1 MKINIKLD
9 EDFSY
14 ELSKLKRTYG
24 EELAHLNGLSDSQ
37 LDYTDFIDNFIDTET
52 VADASV
58 DANANVSNKSI
69 VTLLNEMAKPHQKLL
84 AYNKIFYEMKK
95 KYGLD
100 TAKEWLKEEWTG
112 QLYMHDAHHASYLH
126 YCWASSLQDLA
137 EKGLFFIDNFNAE
150 PPKHLGTFV
159 DFVKEFISFC
169 ANSSS
174 GAVGLPDLIVYMY
187 YFWDRDVKKDY
198 YTETPEK
205 YAKQQIQ
212 RLIYALNQPFLRGNI
227 QSAFTNTSIFD
238 HPYLEALF
246 GGMIFPDGALMYDEI
261 DDIMDFQKLFMDTMH
276 EIREKNMMTY
286 PVNTI
291 SLLKDKDG
299 NFVDKDFAKWACE
312 QNMKWCDSNF
322 FIDDSVTSLSSCCRL
337 SNNVKDLYMNS
348 IGGTA
353 LKVGSEKVN
362 TINLARIAYEAWEA
376 DSAHPK
382 ERYMEILANRITICL
397 KALDTVRHIIER
409 NIEKGLMKNFDK
421 GIVDMDKL
429 YSTIGIIG
437 IYETLEKFGYVKQD
451 DFGYTTYTEDGLK
464 FAEEILGFI
473 HFVKDQFKAE
483 GHDYMINIE
492 AVPAESAA
500 AKLMKKDKIF
510 YPEEKYDLP
519 LYANQW
525 IPLAVRTSIENK
537 IKISARIDEACTG
550 GSICHINL
558 DAPFH
563 SFDIAWD
570 LLCELAKTGVKYFA
584 FCTRISACEHN
595 HAFYGEV
602 CPVCGGPKVT
612 TYQRIV
618 GFLTPVRTWSEPRK
632 EEFYMRDWMKVE

>member
-9 EDFSY
+9 PDFSY
-14 ELSKLKRTYG
+14 EFTKLKSIYG
-24 EELAHLNGLSDSQ
+24 EDLAALNGLSDSQ

-58 DANANVSNKSI
+58 DANANVSNKSV

-84 AYNKIFYEMKK
+84 AFNKIFYEMKK
-95 KYGLD
+95 KYGLE
-100 TAKEWLKEEWTG
+100 TARHWLETEWIG
-112 QLYMHDAHHASYLH
+112 ALYMHDAHHASYLH

-137 EKGLFFIDNFNAE
+137 EKGLYFIDNFNAE

-174 GAVGLPDLIVYMY
+174 GAVGLPDLIIYMY
-187 YFWDRDVKKDY
+187 YFWDRDIQKDY
-198 YTETPEK
+198 YTETPVK

-246 GGMIFPDGALMYDEI
+246 GGMTFPDGKLMYDEI
-261 DDIMDFQKLFMDTMH
+261 EEIMNFQKLFMETMH

-291 SLLKDKDG
+291 SLLKDENG
-299 NFVDKDFAKWACE
+299 NFVDEPFAEWACE

-362 TINLARIAYEAWEA
+362 TINLAMIAYESKGEK
-376 DSAHPK
+376 DK
-382 ERYMEILANRITICL
+382 YFDILKDRVEICL
-397 KALDTVRHIIER
+397 KALDVVRHIIQR

-421 GIVDMDKL
+421 GIVEMDKL

-437 IYETLEKFGYVKQD
+437 IYETLEKFGYVKKD
-451 DFGYTTYTEDGLK
+451 DFGYTTYTEEGLT
-464 FAEEILGFI
+464 FAEEILKFI
-473 HFVKDQFKAE
+473 HKMKDEFKKDQAV
-483 GHDYMINIE
+483 DYMINIE

-500 AKLMKKDKIF
+500 AKLMQKNKILF
-510 YPEEKYDLP
+510 PDEKYDLP

-525 IPLAVRTSIENK
+525 IPLAVRTSIQNK
-537 IKISARIDEACTG
+537 IDISARLDEACTG
-550 GSICHINL
+550 GAICHINI
-558 DAPFH
+558 DSPFQ

-570 LLCELAKTGVKYFA
+570 LLRDLAKSGVKYFA
-584 FCTRISACEHN
+584 FCTRISACKHN
-595 HAFYGEV
+595 HGFYGET
-602 CPVCGGPKVT
+602 CPVCGEKKVT

-618 GFLTPVRTWSEPRK
+618 GFLTPVRSYSEPRK

>member
-9 EDFSY
+9 PDFSY
-14 ELSKLKRTYG
+14 ELTKLKSIYG
-24 EELAHLNGLSDSQ
+24 EEFAKLNGLADEQ
-37 LDYTDFIDNFIDTET
+37 LDYTDFIDNFIDTKI

-58 DANANVSNKSI
+58 DANANVNQKSV

-84 AYNKIFYEMKK
+84 SYNKIFYELKK

-100 TAKEWLKEEWTG
+100 IAKEWLDEEWTG
-112 QLYMHDAHHASYLH
+112 KLYLHDAHHASFLH

-137 EKGLFFIDNFNAE
+137 EKGLFFIENFNHE

-159 DFVKEFISFC
+159 DFVKEYISYA

-174 GAVGLPDLIVYMY
+174 GAVGLPDLLVYMY
-187 YFWDRDVKKDY
+187 YFWDRDIQKDY
-198 YTETPEK
+198 YTETPVK
-205 YAKQQIQ
+205 YAKQHIQ
-212 RLIYALNQPFLRGNI
+212 RFIYAVNQPFLRGSI

-246 GGMIFPDGALMYDEI
+246 GGMQFPDGKYMIDEI
-261 DDIMDFQKLFMDTMH
+261 EGIMEFQKLFMTTMH
-276 EIREKNMMTY
+276 EIREINVMTY

-291 SLLKDKDG
+291 SLLKDDKG
-299 NFVDKDFAKWACE
+299 NFVDKEFAEWACRK
-312 QNMKWCDSNF
+312 NMKWCDSNF

-362 TINLARIAYEAWEA
+362 TINLARIAYESDGNKEEYIRIL
-376 DSAHPK
+376 K
-382 ERYMEILANRITICL
+382 ERTLLCL
-397 KALDTVRHIIER
+397 FALDTVRHIVTR
-409 NIEKGLMKNFDK
+409 NIEKGLMKNFDT
-421 GIVDMDKL
+421 GIVEMDKL
-429 YSTIGIIG
+429 YSTIGVLG
-437 IYETLEKFGYVKQD
+437 IYETLDKFGFTRQDKFGYCE
-451 DFGYTTYTEDGLK
+451 YTEEGLE
-464 FAEEILGFI
+464 FAEQILSTI
-473 HFVKDQFKAE
+473 HEVKEEFKKN
-483 GHDYMINIE
+483 HDYMINLE

-500 AKLMKKDKIF
+500 AKLMKKDKYF
-510 YPEEKYDLP
+510 FPNEKYELP

-525 IPLAVRTSIENK
+525 IPLAVHTSIENK

-550 GSICHINL
+550 GSISHINI
-558 DAPFH
+558 DSPFQ
-563 SFDIAWD
+563 SFEVAWD
-570 LLCELAKTGVKYFA
+570 LLSELAKQGVKYFA

-595 HAFYGEV
+595 HGFYGDV
-602 CPVCGGPKVT
+602 CPICGKPKVT

-618 GFLTPVRTWSEPRK
+618 GFLTPVRTYSKERK
-632 EEFYMRDWMKVE
+632 EEFYKRDWMKVE

>member
-9 EDFSY
+9 SDFSY
-14 ELSKLKRTYG
+14 ELTKLKSIYG
-24 EELAHLNGLSDSQ
+24 KDIAKLNGLADEQ
-37 LDYTDFIDNFIDTET
+37 LDYTDFIDNFIDTKT

-58 DANANVSNKSI
+58 DANANVTQKSV

-84 AYNKIFYEMKK
+84 SFNKIFYELKK

-100 TAKEWLKEEWTG
+100 IAKDWLESEWSGK
-112 QLYMHDAHHASYLH
+112 LYLHDAHHASFLH

-137 EKGLFFIDNFNAE
+137 EKGLFFIENFNNE

-159 DFVKEFISFC
+159 DFVKEYISYC

-174 GAVGLPDLIVYMY
+174 GAVGLPDLLVYMY
-187 YFWDRDVKKDY
+187 YFWDRDIQKDY

-205 YAKQQIQ
+205 YAKQHIQ
-212 RLIYALNQPFLRGNI
+212 RFIYAVNQPFLRGSI

-246 GGMIFPDGALMYDEI
+246 GGMQFPDGKFMIDEI
-261 DDIMDFQKLFMDTMH
+261 EGIMNFQKLFLQTMH
-276 EIREKNMMTY
+276 EIREVNVMTY

-291 SLLKDKDG
+291 SLLKDEHG
-299 NFVDKDFAKWACE
+299 NFVDKEFAKWACAE
-312 QNMKWCDSNF
+312 NMKWCDSNF

-362 TINLARIAYEAWEA
+362 TINLARIAYESKCDKEKYF
-376 DSAHPK
+376 SILK
-382 ERYMEILANRITICL
+382 ERTLLCL
-397 KALDTVRHIIER
+397 YALDTVRHIVQR
-409 NIEKGLMKNFDK
+409 NIEKGLMKNFDT
-421 GIVDMDKL
+421 GIVELDKL

-437 IYETLEKFGYVKQD
+437 IYETLDKFGYVYTDK
-451 DFGYTTYTEDGLK
+451 FGYVQYTEDGLE
-464 FAEEILGFI
+464 FVEQILATI
-473 HFVKDQFKAE
+473 HNVKDEFKKN
-483 GHDYMINIE
+483 HNYMINIE

-500 AKLMKKDKIF
+500 AKLMKKDKYF
-510 YPEEKYDLP
+510 FPNEEYELP

-525 IPLAVRTSIENK
+525 IPLGVRTSIENK
-537 IKISARIDEACTG
+537 IEISARVDEACTG
-550 GSICHINL
+550 GSICHINI
-558 DAPFH
+558 DSPFQ
-563 SFDIAWD
+563 SFEVAWD
-570 LLCELAKTGVKYFA
+570 LLLELSRKGVKYFA

-595 HAFYGEV
+595 HGFYGDI
-602 CPVCGGPKVT
+602 CPICGEPKIT

-618 GFLTPVRTWSEPRK
+618 GFLTPVRTYSKERK
-632 EEFYMRDWMKVE
+632 EEFYKRDWMKVE

>member
-14 ELSKLKRTYG
+14 EISKLKRTYG
-24 EELAHLNGLSDSQ
+24 EDLAALNGLSDSQ

-84 AYNKIFYEMKK
+84 AFNKIFYEMKK
-95 KYGLD
+95 KYGLEA
-100 TAKEWLKEEWTG
+100 AKHWLHLEWTG
-112 QLYMHDAHHASYLH
+112 CLYMHDAHHASYLH

-150 PPKHLGTFV
+150 PPRHLGTFI
-159 DFVKEFISFC
+159 DFVKEYISFC

-174 GAVGLPDLIVYMY
+174 GAVGLPDLIIYMY
-187 YFWDRDVKKDY
+187 YFWDRDIKKDY
-198 YTETPEK
+198 YTETPLK

-238 HPYLEALF
+238 RPYLEALF
-246 GGMIFPDGALMYDEI
+246 GGMIFPDGSLMYDEL
-261 DDIMDFQKLFMDTMH
+261 DDIMEFQKLFMDTMH

-291 SLLKDKDG
+291 SLLKDEHG
-299 NFVDKDFAKWACE
+299 NFVDREFAMWACE
-312 QNMKWCDSNF
+312 HNMKWCDSNF
-322 FIDDSVTSLSSCCRL
+322 FVDDSVTSLSSCCRL

-362 TINLARIAYEAWEA
+362 TINLARIAYEANGSETEFY
-376 DSAHPK
+376 D
-382 ERYMEILANRITICL
+382 ILEDRINTCL
-397 KALDTVRHIIER
+397 QSLDVVRHIIQR

-421 GIVDMDKL
+421 GIVEMDKL

-437 IYETLEKFGYVKQD
+437 IYEVLEKFHHVEKDG
-451 DFGYTTYTEDGLK
+451 FGYTSYQDAGLIFSERILK
-464 FAEEILGFI
+464 FI
-473 HFVKDQFKAE
+473 HEVKDAFKE
-483 GHDYMINIE
+483 KNGCQYMINIE

-500 AKLMKKDKIF
+500 AKLMRKDKIF
-510 YPEEKYDLP
+510 YPNEKYDLP

-525 IPLAVRTSIENK
+525 IPLAVRTSIQNK
-537 IKISARIDEACTG
+537 IDISARLDEACTG

-558 DAPFH
+558 DAPFQ

-570 LLCELAKTGVKYFA
+570 LLCELAKSGVKYFA
-584 FCTRISACEHN
+584 FCTRISACGHN
-595 HAFYGEV
+595 HGFYGEI
-602 CPVCGGPKVT
+602 CPVCGEHKVT

-618 GFLTPVRTWSEPRK
+618 GFLTPVRSYSEPRK

>member
-9 EDFSY
+9 PDFSY
-14 ELSKLKRTYG
+14 ELTKLKSIYG
-24 EELAHLNGLSDSQ
+24 EEFAKLNGLADEQ
-37 LDYTDFIDNFIDTET
+37 LDYTDFIDNFIDTKI

-58 DANANVSNKSI
+58 DANANVNQKSV

-84 AYNKIFYEMKK
+84 SYNKIFYELKK

-100 TAKEWLKEEWTG
+100 IAKEWLNEEWTG
-112 QLYMHDAHHASYLH
+112 KLYLHDAHHASFLH

-137 EKGLFFIDNFNAE
+137 EKGLFFIENFNHE

-159 DFVKEFISFC
+159 DFVKEYISYA

-174 GAVGLPDLIVYMY
+174 GAVGLPDLLVYMY
-187 YFWDRDVKKDY
+187 YFWDRDIKKDY
-198 YTETPEK
+198 YTETPIK
-205 YAKQQIQ
+205 YAKQHIQ
-212 RLIYALNQPFLRGNI
+212 RFIYAVNQPFLRGSI

-246 GGMIFPDGALMYDEI
+246 GGMQFPDGKYMIDEI
-261 DDIMDFQKLFMDTMH
+261 EGIMEFQKLFMTTMH
-276 EIREKNMMTY
+276 EIREVNIMTY

-291 SLLKDKDG
+291 SLLKDDKG
-299 NFVDKDFAKWACE
+299 NFVDREFAEWACKE
-312 QNMKWCDSNF
+312 NMKWCDSNF

-362 TINLARIAYEAWEA
+362 TINLARIAYEA
-376 DSAHPK
+376 DGDK
-382 ERYMEILANRITICL
+382 EKYFSILKNRTLLCL
-397 KALDTVRHIIER
+397 YTLDTVRHIVTR
-409 NIEKGLMKNFDK
+409 NIEKGLMKNFDT
-421 GIVDMDKL
+421 GIVEMDKL
-429 YSTIGIIG
+429 YSTIGVLG
-437 IYETLEKFGYVKQD
+437 IYETLDKFGFTRQDKFGYCE
-451 DFGYTTYTEDGLK
+451 YTEEGLE
-464 FAEEILGFI
+464 FAEQILSTI
-473 HFVKDQFKAE
+473 HEVKEEFKKD
-483 GHDYMINIE
+483 HDYMINLE

-500 AKLMKKDKIF
+500 AKLMKKDKYF
-510 YPEEKYDLP
+510 FPNEKYELP

-525 IPLAVRTSIENK
+525 IPLAVHTSIENK

-550 GSICHINL
+550 GSISHINI
-558 DAPFH
+558 DSPFQ
-563 SFDIAWD
+563 SFEVAWD
-570 LLCELAKTGVKYFA
+570 LLCELAKQGVKYFA

-595 HAFYGEV
+595 HGFYGDI
-602 CPVCGGPKVT
+602 CPICGKPKIT

-618 GFLTPVRTWSEPRK
+618 GFLTPVRTYSKERK
-632 EEFYMRDWMKVE
+632 EEFYKRDWMKVE

>member
-9 EDFSY
+9 PDFSY
-14 ELSKLKRTYG
+14 ELTKLKSIYG
-24 EELAHLNGLSDSQ
+24 EEFAKLNGLADEQ
-37 LDYTDFIDNFIDTET
+37 LDYTDFIDNFIDTKI

-58 DANANVSNKSI
+58 DANANVNQKSV

-84 AYNKIFYEMKK
+84 SYNKIFYELKK

-100 TAKEWLKEEWTG
+100 IAKEWFNEEWTG
-112 QLYMHDAHHASYLH
+112 KLYLHDAHHASFLH

-137 EKGLFFIDNFNAE
+137 EKGLFFIENFNHE

-159 DFVKEFISFC
+159 DFVKEYISYA

-174 GAVGLPDLIVYMY
+174 GAVGLPDLLVYMY
-187 YFWDRDVKKDY
+187 YFWDRDIQKDY
-198 YTETPEK
+198 YTENPIK
-205 YAKQQIQ
+205 YAKQHIQ
-212 RLIYALNQPFLRGNI
+212 RFIYAVNQPFLRGSI

-246 GGMIFPDGALMYDEI
+246 GGMQFPDGKYMIDEI
-261 DDIMDFQKLFMDTMH
+261 EGIMEFQKLFMTTMH
-276 EIREKNMMTY
+276 EIREVNIMTY

-291 SLLKDKDG
+291 SLLKDDKG
-299 NFVDKDFAKWACE
+299 NFVDREFAEWACKE
-312 QNMKWCDSNF
+312 NMKWCDSNF

-362 TINLARIAYEAWEA
+362 TINLARIAYEA
-376 DSAHPK
+376 DGDK
-382 ERYMEILANRITICL
+382 EKYLSILKNRTLLCL
-397 KALDTVRHIIER
+397 YTLDTVRHIVTR
-409 NIEKGLMKNFDK
+409 NIEKGLMKNFDT
-421 GIVDMDKL
+421 GIVEMDKL
-429 YSTIGIIG
+429 YSTIGVLG
-437 IYETLEKFGYVKQD
+437 IYETLDKFGFTRQDKFGYCE
-451 DFGYTTYTEDGLK
+451 YTEEGLE
-464 FAEEILGFI
+464 FAEQILSTI
-473 HFVKDQFKAE
+473 HEVKEEFKKD
-483 GHDYMINIE
+483 HDYMINLE

-500 AKLMKKDKIF
+500 AKLMKKDKYF
-510 YPEEKYDLP
+510 FPNEKYELP

-525 IPLAVRTSIENK
+525 IPLAVHTSIENK

-550 GSICHINL
+550 GSISHINI
-558 DAPFH
+558 DSPFQ
-563 SFDIAWD
+563 SFEVAWD
-570 LLCELAKTGVKYFA
+570 LLCELAKQGVKYFA

-595 HAFYGEV
+595 HGFYGDI
-602 CPVCGGPKVT
+602 CPICGKPKIT

-618 GFLTPVRTWSEPRK
+618 GFLTPVRTYSKERK
-632 EEFYMRDWMKVE
+632 EEFYKRDWMKVE

>member
-9 EDFSY
+9 PDFSY
-14 ELSKLKRTYG
+14 EFTKLKSIYG
-24 EELAHLNGLSDSQ
+24 EDLAALNGLSDSQ

-58 DANANVSNKSI
+58 DANANVSNKSV

-84 AYNKIFYEMKK
+84 AFNKIFYEMKK
-95 KYGLD
+95 KYGLE
-100 TAKEWLKEEWTG
+100 TARHWLETEWIG
-112 QLYMHDAHHASYLH
+112 ALYMHDAHHASYLH

-137 EKGLFFIDNFNAE
+137 EKGLYFIDNFNAE

-174 GAVGLPDLIVYMY
+174 GAVGLPDLIIYMY
-187 YFWDRDVKKDY
+187 YFWDRDIQKDY
-198 YTETPEK
+198 YTETPVK

-246 GGMIFPDGALMYDEI
+246 GGMAFPDGKLMYDEI
-261 DDIMDFQKLFMDTMH
+261 EEIMNFQKLFMETMH

-291 SLLKDKDG
+291 SLLKDENG
-299 NFVDKDFAKWACE
+299 NFVDEPFAEWACE

-362 TINLARIAYEAWEA
+362 TINLAMIAYESKGEK
-376 DSAHPK
+376 DK
-382 ERYMEILANRITICL
+382 YFDILKDRVEICL
-397 KALDTVRHIIER
+397 KALDVVRHIIQR

-421 GIVDMDKL
+421 GIVEMDKL

-437 IYETLEKFGYVKQD
+437 IYETLEKFGYVKKD
-451 DFGYTTYTEDGLK
+451 DFGYTTYTEEGLI
-464 FAEEILGFI
+464 FAEEILKFI
-473 HFVKDQFKAE
+473 HEMKDEFKKTP
-483 GHDYMINIE
+483 GVDYMINIE

-500 AKLMKKDKIF
+500 AKLMQKNKILF
-510 YPEEKYDLP
+510 PDEKYDLP

-525 IPLAVRTSIENK
+525 IPLAVRTSIQNK
-537 IKISARIDEACTG
+537 IDISARLDEACTG
-550 GSICHINL
+550 GSICHINI
-558 DAPFH
+558 DSPFQ

-570 LLCELAKTGVKYFA
+570 LLRDLAKSGVKYFA
-584 FCTRISACEHN
+584 FCTRISACKHN
-595 HAFYGEV
+595 HGFYGET
-602 CPVCGGPKVT
+602 CPVCGEKKVT

-618 GFLTPVRTWSEPRK
+618 GFLTPVRSYSEPRK

>member
-9 EDFSY
+9 PDFSY
-14 ELSKLKRTYG
+14 ELTKLKRIYG
-24 EELAHLNGLSDSQ
+24 EEFAKLNGLADEQ
-37 LDYTDFIDNFIDTET
+37 LDYTDFIDNFIDTKI

-58 DANANVSNKSI
+58 DANANVNQKSV

-84 AYNKIFYEMKK
+84 SYNKIFYELKK

-100 TAKEWLKEEWTG
+100 IAKEWLNEEWTG
-112 QLYMHDAHHASYLH
+112 KLYLHDAHHASFLH

-137 EKGLFFIDNFNAE
+137 EKGLFFIENFNHE

-159 DFVKEFISFC
+159 DFVKEYISYA

-174 GAVGLPDLIVYMY
+174 GAVGLPDLLVYMY
-187 YFWDRDVKKDY
+187 YFWDRDIKKDY
-198 YTETPEK
+198 YTETPIK
-205 YAKQQIQ
+205 YAKQHIQ
-212 RLIYALNQPFLRGNI
+212 RFIYAVNQPFLRGSI

-246 GGMIFPDGALMYDEI
+246 GGMQFPDGKYMIDEI
-261 DDIMDFQKLFMDTMH
+261 EGIMEFQKLFMTTMH
-276 EIREKNMMTY
+276 EIREVNIMTY

-291 SLLKDKDG
+291 SLLKDDKG
-299 NFVDKDFAKWACE
+299 NFVDREFAEWACKE
-312 QNMKWCDSNF
+312 NMKWCDSNF

-362 TINLARIAYEAWEA
+362 TINLARIAYEA
-376 DSAHPK
+376 DGDK
-382 ERYMEILANRITICL
+382 EKYFSILKNRTLLCL
-397 KALDTVRHIIER
+397 YTLDTVRHIVTR
-409 NIEKGLMKNFDK
+409 NIEKGLMKNFDT
-421 GIVDMDKL
+421 GIVEMDKL
-429 YSTIGIIG
+429 YSTIGVLG
-437 IYETLEKFGYVKQD
+437 IYETLDKFGFTRQDKFGYCE
-451 DFGYTTYTEDGLK
+451 YTEEGLE
-464 FAEEILGFI
+464 FAEQILSTI
-473 HFVKDQFKAE
+473 HEVKEEFKKD
-483 GHDYMINIE
+483 HDYMINLE

-500 AKLMKKDKIF
+500 AKLMKKDKYF
-510 YPEEKYDLP
+510 FPNEKYELP

-525 IPLAVRTSIENK
+525 IPLAVHTSIENK

-550 GSICHINL
+550 GSISHINI
-558 DAPFH
+558 DSPFQ
-563 SFDIAWD
+563 SFEVAWD
-570 LLCELAKTGVKYFA
+570 LLCELAKQGVKYFA

-595 HAFYGEV
+595 HGFYGDI
-602 CPVCGGPKVT
+602 CPICGKPKIT

-618 GFLTPVRTWSEPRK
+618 GFLTPVRTYSKERK
-632 EEFYMRDWMKVE
+632 EEFYKRDWMKVE

>member
-9 EDFSY
+9 NDFSY
-14 ELSKLKRTYG
+14 QLTKLKSVYG
-24 EELAHLNGLSDSQ
+24 EELAGLNGLSDSQ

-58 DANANVSNKSI
+58 DANANVSNKSV
-69 VTLLNEMAKPHQKLL
+69 VTLLSEMAKPHQKLL
-84 AYNKIFYEMKK
+84 AFNKIFYEMKK

-100 TAKEWLKEEWTG
+100 MAKYWLELEWTG
-112 QLYMHDAHHASYLH
+112 GLYMHDAHHASYLH

-137 EKGLFFIDNFNAE
+137 EKGLYFIENFNAE
-150 PPKHLGTFV
+150 PPKHLGTFI

-187 YFWDRDVKKDY
+187 YFWRKDIENDY
-198 YTETPEK
+198 FTETPEK
-205 YAKQQIQ
+205 YAKQHIQ
-212 RLIYALNQPFLRGNI
+212 RLIYALNQPFLRGNV

-238 HPYLEALF
+238 RPYLEALF
-246 GGMIFPDGALMYDEI
+246 GGMTFPDGSLMYDELDEI
-261 DDIMDFQKLFMDTMH
+261 IAFQKLFMETMH
-276 EIREKNMMTY
+276 EIREHNMMTY

-299 NFVDKDFAKWACE
+299 NFVDREFAKWACE

-362 TINLARIAYEAWEA
+362 TINLARIAYES
-376 DSAHPK
+376 DGTK
-382 ERYMEILANRITICL
+382 ERYFEILEKRVLCCL
-397 KALDTVRHIIER
+397 AALDTVRHILER
-409 NIEKGLMKNFDK
+409 NIEKGLMKNFDA
-421 GIVDMDKL
+421 GIVEMDKL

-437 IYETLEKFGYVKQD
+437 IYETLDKFGYVEKD
-451 DFGYTTYTEDGLK
+451 AFGYTTYSEDGLI
-464 FAEEILGFI
+464 FAEQILKKIHEI
-473 HFVKDQFKAE
+473 KDTFKQT
-483 GHDYMINIE
+483 HDYMINIE

-510 YPEEKYDLP
+510 YPDEKYELP

-537 IKISARIDEACTG
+537 IRISARIDDACTG

-558 DAPFH
+558 DGPFK

-570 LLCELAKTGVKYFA
+570 LLQELAKTGVKYFA
-584 FCTRISACEHN
+584 FCTRISACAHN
-595 HAFYGEV
+595 HGFYGEI
-602 CPVCGGPKVT
+602 CPVCGEKKVT

-618 GFLTPVRTWSEPRK
+618 GFLTPVRTYSKERK
-632 EEFYMRDWMKVE
+632 EEFEQRDWMKVE

>member
-9 EDFSY
+9 PDFSY
-14 ELSKLKRTYG
+14 ELTKLKAKYG
-24 EELAHLNGLSDSQ
+24 EEFAKLNGLADEQ
-37 LDYTDFIDNFIDTET
+37 LDYTDFIDNFIDTKT

-58 DANANVSNKSI
+58 DANANVNQKNV
-69 VTLLNEMAKPHQKLL
+69 VTLLNEMGKPHQKLL
-84 AYNKIFYEMKK
+84 SFNKIFYELKK

-100 TAKEWLKEEWTG
+100 TAKQWLNEEWTG
-112 QLYMHDAHHASYLH
+112 KLYLHDSHHASFLH

-137 EKGLFFIDNFNAE
+137 EKGLYFIENFNYE
-150 PPKHLGTFV
+150 PPKHLSTFV

-174 GAVGLPDLIVYMY
+174 GAVGLPDLLVYMY
-187 YFWDRDVKKDY
+187 YFWDRDIQKDY
-198 YTETPEK
+198 YTESPEK

-212 RLIYALNQPFLRGNI
+212 RFIYSVNQPFLRGNI
-227 QSAFTNTSIFD
+227 QSAFTNSSIFD

-246 GGMIFPDGALMYDEI
+246 GGMQFPDGKFMIDEI
-261 DDIMDFQKLFMDTMH
+261 EGIMDFQKLFLTTMH

-291 SLLKDKDG
+291 SLLKDKNG
-299 NFVDKDFAKWACE
+299 NFVDKEFAEWACRE
-312 QNMKWCDSNF
+312 NMKWCDSNF

-362 TINLARIAYEAWEA
+362 TINLARISYECGN
-376 DSAHPK
+376 SK
-382 ERYMEILANRITICL
+382 EEYLHILKDRTLLCL
-397 KALDTVRHIIER
+397 EVLDTIRHIVQR
-409 NIEKGLMKNFDK
+409 NIEKGLMKNFDA

-429 YSTIGIIG
+429 YSTIGVLG
-437 IYETLEKFGYVKQD
+437 IYETLDKFGYVIKD
-451 DFGYTTYTEDGLK
+451 KFGYATYTEEGIE
-464 FAEEILGFI
+464 FAEEILSTI
-473 HFVKDQFKAE
+473 HKVKEDFKQE
-483 GHDYMINIE
+483 HDYMINLE

-500 AKLMKKDKIF
+500 AKLMKKDKYF
-510 YPEEKYDLP
+510 YPDEKYELP

-525 IPLAVRTSIENK
+525 IPLGVRTSIENK

-550 GSICHINL
+550 GSISHINL
-558 DAPFH
+558 DSPFQ
-563 SFDIAWD
+563 SFEVAWD
-570 LLCELAKTGVKYFA
+570 LLCELSKQGVKYFA

-595 HAFYGEV
+595 HGFYGDI
-602 CPVCGGPKVT
+602 CPVCGKPKVT
-612 TYQRIV
+612 TYQRINN
-618 GFLTPVRTWSEPRK
+618 
-632 EEFYMRDWMKVE
+632 

>member
-9 EDFSY
+9 KDFSY
-14 ELSKLKRTYG
+14 ELTKLKSIHG
-24 EELAHLNGLSDSQ
+24 EELAALNGLSDSQ
-37 LDYTDFIDNFIDTET
+37 LDSTDFIDNFIDTET

-58 DANANVSNKSI
+58 EANANVSNKSV

-84 AYNKIFYEMKK
+84 AFNKIFYEMKK

-100 TAKEWLKEEWTG
+100 TAKHWLELEWTG
-112 QLYMHDAHHASYLH
+112 ALYMHDAHHASYLH

-137 EKGLFFIDNFNAE
+137 EKGLYFIDNFNAE

-174 GAVGLPDLIVYMY
+174 GAVGLPDLIIYMY
-187 YFWDRDVKKDY
+187 YFWSRDILNSY
-198 YTETPEK
+198 YTENPVK

-238 HPYLEALF
+238 RPYLEALF
-246 GGMIFPDGALMYDEI
+246 GGMAFPDGKLMYDEL
-261 DDIMDFQKLFMDTMH
+261 DDIMSFQMLFMETMH

-291 SLLKDKDG
+291 SLLKDEHG
-299 NFVDKDFAKWACE
+299 NFVDRSFAKWACE

-337 SNNVKDLYMNS
+337 ANNVKDLYMNS

-353 LKVGSEKVN
+353 LKVGSEKVC
-362 TINLARIAYEAWEA
+362 TINLARIAYEADGSITEFF
-376 DSAHPK
+376 D
-382 ERYMEILANRITICL
+382 ILDDRVFTCL
-397 KALDTVRHIIER
+397 KALDVVRHIIQR

-421 GIVDMDKL
+421 GIVEMDKL

-437 IYETLEKFGYVKQD
+437 VYETLEKFGYVTVD
-451 DFGYTTYTEDGLK
+451 DFGYTGYTEDGLI
-464 FAEEILGFI
+464 FAESIMKVI
-473 HFVKDQFKAE
+473 HKLKDEFKAD
-483 GHDYMINIE
+483 GHNYMINIE

-500 AKLMKKDKIF
+500 AKLMRKDKIF
-510 YPEEKYDLP
+510 FPNEKYDFP

-525 IPLAVRTSIENK
+525 IPLAVRTSIQNK
-537 IKISARIDEACTG
+537 IDISARLDEACTG

-558 DAPFH
+558 DAPFK

-570 LLCELAKTGVKYFA
+570 LLCDLAKSGVKYFA

-595 HAFYGEV
+595 HGFYGEI
-602 CPVCGGPKVT
+602 CPVCGGKKVT

-618 GFLTPVRTWSEPRK
+618 GFLTPVRTYSEPRK
-632 EEFYMRDWMKVE
+632 EEFHMRDWMKVE

>member
-9 EDFSY
+9 PDFSY
-14 ELSKLKRTYG
+14 ELTKLKAKYG
-24 EELAHLNGLSDSQ
+24 EEFAKLNGLADEQ
-37 LDYTDFIDNFIDTET
+37 LDYTDFIDNFIDTKT

-58 DANANVSNKSI
+58 DANANVNQKNV
-69 VTLLNEMAKPHQKLL
+69 VTLLNEMGKPHQKLL
-84 AYNKIFYEMKK
+84 SFNKIFYELKK

-100 TAKEWLKEEWTG
+100 TAKQWLNDEWVGKFYL
-112 QLYMHDAHHASYLH
+112 HDSHHASFIH

-137 EKGLFFIDNFNAE
+137 EKGLYFIENFNYE
-150 PPKHLGTFV
+150 PPKHLSTFV

-174 GAVGLPDLIVYMY
+174 GAVGLPDLLVYMY
-187 YFWDRDVKKDY
+187 YFWDRDIQKDY
-198 YTETPEK
+198 YTESPEK

-212 RLIYALNQPFLRGNI
+212 RFIYSVNQPFLRGNI
-227 QSAFTNTSIFD
+227 QSAFTNSSIFD

-246 GGMIFPDGALMYDEI
+246 GGMQFPDGKFMIDEI
-261 DDIMDFQKLFMDTMH
+261 EGIMDFQKLFLTTMH

-291 SLLKDKDG
+291 SLLKDKNG
-299 NFVDKDFAKWACE
+299 NFVDREFAEWACKE
-312 QNMKWCDSNF
+312 NMKWCDSNF

-362 TINLARIAYEAWEA
+362 TINLARISYECGN
-376 DSAHPK
+376 SK
-382 ERYMEILANRITICL
+382 EEYLHILKDRTLLCL
-397 KALDTVRHIIER
+397 KVLDTVRHIVQR
-409 NIEKGLMKNFDK
+409 NIEKGLMKNFDA

-429 YSTIGIIG
+429 YSTIGVLG
-437 IYETLEKFGYVKQD
+437 IYETLDKFGYVIKD
-451 DFGYTTYTEDGLK
+451 KFGYATYTEEGIE
-464 FAEEILGFI
+464 FAEEILSTI
-473 HFVKDQFKAE
+473 HKVKEDFKQE
-483 GHDYMINIE
+483 HDYMINLE

-500 AKLMKKDKIF
+500 AKLMKKDKYF
-510 YPEEKYDLP
+510 YPDEKYELP

-525 IPLAVRTSIENK
+525 IPLGVRTSIENK

-550 GSICHINL
+550 GSISHINL
-558 DAPFH
+558 DSPFQ
-563 SFDIAWD
+563 SFEVAWD
-570 LLCELAKTGVKYFA
+570 LLCELSKQGVKYFA

-595 HAFYGEV
+595 HGFYGDI
-602 CPVCGGPKVT
+602 CPVCGKPKVT
-612 TYQRIV
+612 TYQRINN
-618 GFLTPVRTWSEPRK
+618 
-632 EEFYMRDWMKVE
+632 

>member
-9 EDFSY
+9 PDFSY
-14 ELSKLKRTYG
+14 ELTKLKSKYG
-24 EELAHLNGLSDSQ
+24 EDFAKLNGLANEQ
-37 LDYTDFIDNFIDTET
+37 LDYTDFIDNFIDTKT

-58 DANANVSNKSI
+58 DANANVTQKSV
-69 VTLLNEMAKPHQKLL
+69 VTLLNEMGKPHQKLL
-84 AYNKIFYEMKK
+84 SYNKIFYELKK
-95 KYGLD
+95 KYGID
-100 TAKEWLKEEWTG
+100 VAKKWLNSEWIGE
-112 QLYMHDAHHASYLH
+112 LYLHDAHHASFLH

-137 EKGLFFIDNFNAE
+137 EKGLYFIENFNYE
-150 PPKHLGTFV
+150 PPKHLSTFV

-187 YFWDRDVKKDY
+187 YFWDRDVQKDY
-198 YTETPEK
+198 YTESPEK

-212 RLIYALNQPFLRGNI
+212 RFIYSVNQPFLRGNI
-227 QSAFTNTSIFD
+227 QSAFTNSSIFD

-246 GGMIFPDGALMYDEI
+246 GGMQFPDGKYMIDEI
-261 DDIMDFQKLFMDTMH
+261 ENIMEFQKLFLITMH

-291 SLLKDKDG
+291 SLLKDKNG
-299 NFVDKDFAKWACE
+299 NFVDKEFAEWACKE
-312 QNMKWCDSNF
+312 NMKWCDSNF

-362 TINLARIAYEAWEA
+362 TINLARIAYECEN
-376 DSAHPK
+376 SK
-382 ERYMEILANRITICL
+382 EKYFQILKDRTLLCL
-397 KALDTVRHIIER
+397 EVLDTVRQIVER
-409 NIEKGLMKNFDK
+409 NIEKEKKKNFDT

-429 YSTIGIIG
+429 YSTIGVLG
-437 IYETLEKFGYVKQD
+437 IYETLDKFGYVINDK
-451 DFGYTTYTEDGLK
+451 FGYATYTEEGLC
-464 FAEEILGFI
+464 FAEEILHVI
-473 HFVKDQFKAE
+473 HKVKDEFKQN
-483 GHDYMINIE
+483 HNYMINIE

-500 AKLMKKDKIF
+500 AKLMKKDKHF
-510 YPEEKYDLP
+510 YPNEKYELP

-525 IPLAVRTSIENK
+525 IPLGVRTSIDNK

-550 GSICHINL
+550 GSISHINL
-558 DAPFH
+558 DSPFQ
-563 SFDIAWD
+563 SFEVAWD
-570 LLCELAKTGVKYFA
+570 LLVELAKQGVKYFA

-595 HAFYGEV
+595 HGFYGEI
-602 CPVCGGPKVT
+602 CPICGKPKVT
-612 TYQRIV
+612 TYQRVV
-618 GFLTPVRTWSEPRK
+618 GYLTPVRSYSKERK
-632 EEFYMRDWMKVE
+632 EEFYKRDWMKVE

>member
-9 EDFSY
+9 PDFSY
-14 ELSKLKRTYG
+14 ELTKLKSIYG
-24 EELAHLNGLSDSQ
+24 EEFAKLNGLADEQ
-37 LDYTDFIDNFIDTET
+37 LDYTDFIDNFIDTKI

-58 DANANVSNKSI
+58 DANANVNQKSI

-84 AYNKIFYEMKK
+84 SYNKIFYELKK

-100 TAKEWLKEEWTG
+100 IAKEWLDEEWTG
-112 QLYMHDAHHASYLH
+112 KLYLHDAHHASFLH

-137 EKGLFFIDNFNAE
+137 EKGLFFIENFNHE

-159 DFVKEFISFC
+159 DFVKEYISYA

-174 GAVGLPDLIVYMY
+174 GAVGLPDLLVYMY
-187 YFWDRDVKKDY
+187 YFWDRDIQKDY
-198 YTETPEK
+198 YTENPIK
-205 YAKQQIQ
+205 YAKQHIQ
-212 RLIYALNQPFLRGNI
+212 RFIYAVNQPFLRGSI

-246 GGMIFPDGALMYDEI
+246 GGMQFPDGKYMIDEI
-261 DDIMDFQKLFMDTMH
+261 EGIMEFQKLFMTTMH
-276 EIREKNMMTY
+276 EIREVNIMTY

-291 SLLKDKDG
+291 SLLKDDKG
-299 NFVDKDFAKWACE
+299 NFVDREFAEWACKE
-312 QNMKWCDSNF
+312 NMKWCDSNF

-362 TINLARIAYEAWEA
+362 TINLARIAYEA
-376 DSAHPK
+376 DGDK
-382 ERYMEILANRITICL
+382 EKYFSILKNRTLLCL
-397 KALDTVRHIIER
+397 YTLDTVRHIVTR
-409 NIEKGLMKNFDK
+409 NIEKGLMKNFDT
-421 GIVDMDKL
+421 GIVEMDKL
-429 YSTIGIIG
+429 YSTIGVLG
-437 IYETLEKFGYVKQD
+437 IYETLDKFSFTRQDKFGYCE
-451 DFGYTTYTEDGLK
+451 YTEEGLE
-464 FAEEILGFI
+464 FAEQILSTI
-473 HFVKDQFKAE
+473 HEVKEEFKKD
-483 GHDYMINIE
+483 HDYMINLE

-500 AKLMKKDKIF
+500 AKLMKKDKYF
-510 YPEEKYDLP
+510 FPNEKYELP

-525 IPLAVRTSIENK
+525 IPLAVHTSIENK

-550 GSICHINL
+550 GSISHINI
-558 DAPFH
+558 DSPFQ
-563 SFDIAWD
+563 SFEVAWD
-570 LLCELAKTGVKYFA
+570 LLCELAKQGVKYFA

-595 HAFYGEV
+595 HGFYGDI
-602 CPVCGGPKVT
+602 CPICGKPKIT

-618 GFLTPVRTWSEPRK
+618 GFLTPVRTYSKERK
-632 EEFYMRDWMKVE
+632 EEFYKRDWMKVE